1 MSQVI
6 TIQGTPILFPTSGES
21 PDWAEAVDQFAVA
34 VQNALSGVAGA
45 FDVAPQ
51 VLTIDS
57 SNPGTADITGLAFA
71 PTSVRAAFIKYA
83 VFRTTTTTTVYESGE
98 LEAVYSPDNPVNNK
112 WDISRVLN
120 GDGQISF
127 AISDIGQI
135 SYTTTMIAG
144 LNHSGKITYSATAL
158 LQS

>member
-1 MSQVI
+1 MII
-6 TIQGTPILFPTSGES
+6 TIQGTIIDVPVSGTS
-21 PDWAEAVDQFAVA
+21 PDWSPAMDAFMVA

-45 FDVAPQ
+45 FDVSPQ

-71 PTSVRAAFIKYA
+71 PTIVRAVFIKYA
-83 VFRTTTTTTVYESGE
+83 VFRTTTTTTAYESGE
-98 LEAVYSPDNPVNNK
+98 LEAVYSPANPVNNK

-127 AISDIGQI
+127 AISDIGQV

-144 LNHSGKITYSATAL
+144 LNHSAKITYSATAL